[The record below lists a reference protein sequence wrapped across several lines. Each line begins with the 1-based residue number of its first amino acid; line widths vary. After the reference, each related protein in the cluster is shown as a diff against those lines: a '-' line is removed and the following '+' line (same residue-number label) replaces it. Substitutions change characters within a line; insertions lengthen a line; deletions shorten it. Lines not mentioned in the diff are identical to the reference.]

1 MTVSLPVEIAMSQD
15 LPLRRRRRLGGQATL
30 LLAGGVA
37 LCALLP
43 LGFIA
48 WIAFET
54 GWRTALA
61 LIWRPRVGE
70 LLIDTLLLELCTL
83 PPAILL
89 AVALAWLT
97 KRSDM
102 PGAKFFS
109 WLAVAPLAVP
119 AFVQSYAW
127 ISFLPG
133 FHGLPAAV
141 LVSVLAYLPFLY
153 LPVAAQLS
161 RLDPLLEHVAA
172 SLGHSPPRVFLRV
185 VLPQLRLAIC
195 GGSLLVGLHL
205 LAEYGLY
212 AMIRFDTFT
221 TAIIDQFQS
230 SYNGPAANMLA
241 GVLVLN
247 CFGLIGLEW
256 LLRGSARYARIGPG
270 APRPASPLRL
280 GAWRLPALAVP
291 LGFAALSLGVPA
303 LTLSRWLMAAGDG
316 AWQQGALAAALAQTL
331 SYAAIGALATVLAAL
346 PMAWLSVRQPGRIV
360 RVLEACHSYL
370 GALPGVVIALALVTA
385 TVRVALPLYQTVVT
399 VVFAYVLMF
408 LPRGL
413 VGLRAGI
420 AQVPAELERA
430 AVALGRSPARAL
442 LAVTLPL
449 AAPGVAAAM
458 ALVAM
463 GVATELTAT
472 LLLAPNGTRT
482 LATEF
487 WSLTSELDYAKAA
500 PYAVL
505 MILLSL
511 PMTALLHAR
520 ARKSLGA

>member
-1 MTVSLPVEIAMSQD
+1 MTVSLSIAMPALPD
-15 LPLRRRRRLGGQATL
+15 LPLRRQRNLASRAML
-30 LLAGGVA
+30 LLAGGVS

-48 WIAFET
+48 WIAIET
-54 GWRTALA
+54 GWQTAFS

-70 LLIDTLLLELCTL
+70 LLVNTLLLELCTL

-97 KRSDM
+97 ERSDM
-102 PGAKFFS
+102 PGAKFLS

-127 ISFLPG
+127 VSLLPR

-153 LPVAAQLS
+153 LPVAAQIR
-161 RLDPLLEHVAA
+161 RLDPELEHVAA
-172 SLGHSPPRVFLRV
+172 SLGQTPPRVFLRV

-241 GVLVLN
+241 GVLVLS
-247 CFGLIGLEW
+247 CFGLIALEW
-256 LLRGSARYARIGPG
+256 LLRGSARYARLGSG
-270 APRPASPLRL
+270 APRPAPRQRL
-280 GAWRLPALAVP
+280 GNWRLPALALP
-291 LGFAALSLGVPA
+291 FAFAVLSLGVPA
-303 LTLSRWLMAAGDG
+303 LTLTHWLLASGDDV
-316 AWQQGALAAALAQTL
+316 WRQGALAASLAETL
-331 SYAAIGALATVLAAL
+331 GYAAAGALATAAVAL
-346 PMAWLSVRQPGRIV
+346 PMAWLSVRAPGRAT
-360 RVLEACHSYL
+360 RFLESCHSYL
-370 GALPGVVIALALVTA
+370 GALPGVVIALALVTV
-385 TVRVALPLYQTVVT
+385 TVRVALPLYQTVAT

-408 LPRGL
+408 LPRAL

-420 AQVPAELERA
+420 AQVPVELERA
-430 AVALGRSPARAL
+430 AAALGRSPARAL

-487 WSLTSELDYAKAA
+487 WALTSELDYAKAA

-511 PMTALLHAR
+511 PMTALLHAQ
-520 ARKSLGA
+520 ARRSLGS

>member
-1 MTVSLPVEIAMSQD
+1 MTVSLSIETPALPA
-15 LPLRRRRRLGGQATL
+15 LPLRRQRNLAGRAML
-30 LLAGGVA
+30 LLAAGVS

-43 LGFIA
+43 LGFIV
-48 WIAFET
+48 WIAIET
-54 GWRTALA
+54 GWQAALG

-70 LLIDTLLLELCTL
+70 LLVNTLLLELCTL

-89 AVALAWLT
+89 AVSLAWLT
-97 KRSDM
+97 ERSDM
-102 PGAKFFS
+102 PGAAFFS

-127 ISFLPG
+127 VSLVPR

-153 LPVAAQLS
+153 LPVAAQMR
-161 RLDPLLEHVAA
+161 RLDPELEHVAA
-172 SLGHSPPRVFLRV
+172 SLGQSPPRVFIRV

-241 GVLVLN
+241 GVLVLS
-247 CFGLIGLEW
+247 CCGLIGLEW
-256 LLRGSARYARIGPG
+256 LLRGSARYARVGSG
-270 APRPASPLRL
+270 APRPTPRRQL
-280 GAWRLPALAVP
+280 GCWRWPAMALPIALA
-291 LGFAALSLGVPA
+291 LLSLGVPA
-303 LTLSRWLMAAGDG
+303 LTLSRWLMGDG
-316 AWQQGALAAALAQTL
+316 ASIWQQAALAASLATTL
-331 SYAAIGALATVLAAL
+331 GYAAVGAFATVTVAL
-346 PMAWLSVRQPGRIV
+346 PMAWLSVRAPSRAT
-360 RVLEACHSYL
+360 RFLESCHSYP
-370 GALPGVVIALALVTA
+370 GALPGVVVALALVTV
-385 TVRVALPLYQTVVT
+385 TVRVALPLYQTVAT
-399 VVFAYVLMF
+399 VVLAYVLMF
-408 LPRGL
+408 LPRAL

-420 AQVPAELERA
+420 AQVPVELERA
-430 AVALGRSPARAL
+430 AASLGRNPARTL

-487 WSLTSELDYAKAA
+487 WALTSELDYAKAA

-511 PMTALLHAR
+511 PMTALLHAQ
-520 ARKSLGA
+520 ARRSLNA

>member
-1 MTVSLPVEIAMSQD
+1 MTVSLSLDAPAPSA
-15 LPLRRRRRLGGQATL
+15 LPLRRQRHLAGRAML
-30 LLAGGVA
+30 LLAGVVA
-37 LCALLP
+37 FCALLP
-43 LGFIA
+43 VGFIV
-48 WIAFET
+48 WIAIET
-54 GWRTALA
+54 GWQAAFA

-70 LLIDTLLLELCTL
+70 LLVNTLLLELCTL

-97 KRSDM
+97 ERSDL
-102 PGAKFFS
+102 PAAKIFS

-127 ISFLPG
+127 VSLLPS
-133 FHGLPAAV
+133 FHGLPAAA

-153 LPVAAQLS
+153 LPVAAQMR
-161 RLDPLLEHVAA
+161 RLDPALEHVAA
-172 SLGHSPPRVFLRV
+172 SLGQSPSRVFLRV

-205 LAEYGLY
+205 LAEYGLF

-241 GVLVLN
+241 GVLVLS
-247 CFGLIGLEW
+247 CCGLIGLEW
-256 LLRGSARYARIGPG
+256 LLRGTARYARIGSG
-270 APRPASPLRL
+270 APRPVARLRL
-280 GAWRLPALAVP
+280 GFCRLPALALP
-291 LGFAALSLGVPA
+291 LGLAALGLGVPA
-303 LTLSRWLMAAGDG
+303 LTLSRWLLAAGEG
-316 AWQQGALAAALAQTL
+316 VWRQAALIDAVFQTL
-331 SYAAIGALATVLAAL
+331 SYAAAGAVATAVIAL
-346 PMAWLSVRQPGRIV
+346 PMAWLSVRAPSRTA
-360 RVLEACHSYL
+360 RFLEGCHSYL
-370 GALPGVVIALALVTA
+370 GALPGVVVALALVTV
-385 TVRVALPLYQTVVT
+385 TVRVVLPLYQTAVT
-399 VVFAYVLMF
+399 VVLAYVLMF
-408 LPRGL
+408 LPRAL

-430 AVALGRSPARAL
+430 ALALGRNPVQVL

-487 WSLTSELDYAKAA
+487 WALTSELDYAKAA
-500 PYAVL
+500 PYAAL
-505 MILLSL
+505 MIVLSL
-511 PMTALLHAR
+511 PMTALLHAQ
-520 ARKSLGA
+520 ARRSLGS

>member
-1 MTVSLPVEIAMSQD
+1 MTHPVSPDHPALPV
-15 LPLRRRRRLGGQATL
+15 LTLRRRRNLAGRTML
-30 LLAGGVA
+30 LLAAGVA

-48 WIAFET
+48 WVAIDT
-54 GWRTALA
+54 GWQTAVA

-70 LLIDTLLLELCTL
+70 LLADTLLLELCTL
-83 PPAILL
+83 PPSILL
-89 AVALAWLT
+89 AVTLAWLT
-97 KRSDM
+97 ERSDM
-102 PGAKFFS
+102 PGAGFFS

-127 ISFLPG
+127 VSLLPR
-133 FHGLPAAV
+133 FHGLPAAA

-153 LPVAAQLS
+153 LPVAAQMR
-161 RLDPLLEHVAA
+161 RLDPELEHVAA
-172 SLGHSPPRVFLRV
+172 SLGQSPVRVFLRV

-241 GVLVLN
+241 GVLVLS
-247 CFGLIGLEW
+247 CIGLIGLEW
-256 LLRGSARYARIGPG
+256 LLRGQARYARLGSG
-270 APRPASPLRL
+270 APRPAPRRHL
-280 GAWRLPALAVP
+280 GRWRLPALALP
-291 LGFAALSLGVPA
+291 LGLALLGLGVPA
-303 LTLSRWLMAAGDG
+303 TTLGRWLMAGGGGVWRQDALVAAMATTLAYATLG
-316 AWQQGALAAALAQTL
+316 AFAAVA
-331 SYAAIGALATVLAAL
+331 AAL
-346 PMAWLSVRQPGRIV
+346 PMAWLSVRGPNRAT
-360 RVLEACHSYL
+360 RFLESCHSYP
-370 GALPGVVIALALVTA
+370 GALPGVVIALALVTV
-385 TVRVALPLYQTVVT
+385 TVRIALPLYQTVAT
-399 VVFAYVLMF
+399 VILAYVLMF
-408 LPRGL
+408 LPRAV

-420 AQVPAELERA
+420 AQVPVELERA
-430 AVALGRSPARAL
+430 AASLGRSPARTL

-449 AAPGVAAAM
+449 AAPGIAAAM
-458 ALVAM
+458 ALVGM

-487 WSLTSELDYAKAA
+487 WALTSELDYAMAA
-500 PYAVL
+500 PYAAL
-505 MILLSL
+505 MILMSL
-511 PMTALLHAR
+511 PMTALLHAQ
-520 ARKSLGA
+520 ARRTLNA

>member
-1 MTVSLPVEIAMSQD
+1 MTVSLSIDTPALPV
-15 LPLRRRRRLGGQATL
+15 LPLRRQRNLTGRAML
-30 LLAGGVA
+30 LLAGGIS

-48 WIAFET
+48 WIAIET
-54 GWRTALA
+54 GWQTALS

-70 LLIDTLLLELCTL
+70 LLANTLLLEFCTL

-89 AVALAWLT
+89 AVTLAWLT
-97 KRSDM
+97 ERSDM
-102 PGAKFFS
+102 PGAKFLS

-127 ISFLPG
+127 VSLLPR

-153 LPVAAQLS
+153 LPVAAQMR
-161 RLDPLLEHVAA
+161 RLDPELEHVAA
-172 SLGHSPPRVFLRV
+172 SLGQSPPRVLLRV

-241 GVLVLN
+241 GVLVLS
-247 CFGLIGLEW
+247 CCGLIGLEW
-256 LLRGSARYARIGPG
+256 LLRGGARYARLGSG
-270 APRPASPLRL
+270 APRPAPRQRL
-280 GAWRLPALAVP
+280 GAWRLPALALP
-291 LGFAALSLGVPA
+291 LAFAALSLGIPA
-303 LTLSRWLMAAGDG
+303 LTLTHWLMAAGEEVWRQNG
-316 AWQQGALAAALAQTL
+316 LAASLAETL
-331 SYAAIGALATVLAAL
+331 GYAAAGAFSAAAAAL
-346 PMAWLSVRQPGRIV
+346 PMAWLSVRAPGRAT
-360 RVLEACHSYL
+360 RFLESCHSYL
-370 GALPGVVIALALVTA
+370 GALPGVVVALALVTV
-385 TVRVALPLYQTVVT
+385 TVRIALPLYQTVAT

-408 LPRGL
+408 LPRAL

-420 AQVPAELERA
+420 AQVPVELERA
-430 AVALGRSPARAL
+430 AAALGRNPARAL
-442 LAVTLPL
+442 LSVTLPL

-487 WSLTSELDYAKAA
+487 WTLTSELDYANAA

-511 PMTALLHAR
+511 PMTALLHAQ

>member
-1 MTVSLPVEIAMSQD
+1 MTVSLSVDTPALPV
-15 LPLRRRRRLGGQATL
+15 LPLRRQRNLAGRAML
-30 LLAGGVA
+30 LLAGGVSV
-37 LCALLP
+37 CALLP
-43 LGFIA
+43 LGFIV
-48 WIAFET
+48 WIAIET
-54 GWRTALA
+54 GWQTAFS

-70 LLIDTLLLELCTL
+70 LLVNTLLLELCTL

-97 KRSDM
+97 ERSDM
-102 PGAKFFS
+102 PGAKFLS

-127 ISFLPG
+127 VSLLPR
-133 FHGLPAAV
+133 FHGLAAAV

-153 LPVAAQLS
+153 LPVAAQIR
-161 RLDPLLEHVAA
+161 RLDPELEHVAA
-172 SLGHSPPRVFLRV
+172 SLGQSPPRVLLRV

-241 GVLVLN
+241 GVLVLS
-247 CFGLIGLEW
+247 CCGLIGLEW
-256 LLRGSARYARIGPG
+256 LLRGGARYARLGSG
-270 APRPASPLRL
+270 APRPAPRQRL
-280 GAWRLPALAVP
+280 GRWRLPALALP
-291 LGFAALSLGVPA
+291 LAFAALSLGVPI
-303 LTLSRWLMAAGDG
+303 LTLTRWLMAAGEDV
-316 AWQQGALAAALAQTL
+316 WRQNALAASLAETL
-331 SYAAIGALATVLAAL
+331 GYAAAGACVAAAAAL
-346 PMAWLSVRQPGRIV
+346 PMAWLSVRAPGRV
-360 RVLEACHSYL
+360 TRFLESCHSYL
-370 GALPGVVIALALVTA
+370 GALPGVVVALALVTV
-385 TVRVALPLYQTVVT
+385 TVRIALPLYQTVAT

-408 LPRGL
+408 LPRAL

-420 AQVPAELERA
+420 AQVPVELERA
-430 AVALGRSPARAL
+430 AAALGRNPAHAL
-442 LAVTLPL
+442 LTVTLPL

-487 WSLTSELDYAKAA
+487 WALTSELDYANAA

-511 PMTALLHAR
+511 PMTALLHAQ

>member
-1 MTVSLPVEIAMSQD
+1 
-15 LPLRRRRRLGGQATL
+15 
-30 LLAGGVA
+30 
-37 LCALLP
+37 
-43 LGFIA
+43 
-48 WIAFET
+48 
-54 GWRTALA
+54 
-61 LIWRPRVGE
+61 
-70 LLIDTLLLELCTL
+70 
-83 PPAILL
+83 
-89 AVALAWLT
+89 
-97 KRSDM
+97 
-102 PGAKFFS
+102 
-109 WLAVAPLAVP
+109 VP

-127 ISFLPG
+127 VSLFPK
-133 FHGLPAAV
+133 FHGLPAAT

-153 LPVAAQLS
+153 LPVAAQMR
-161 RLDPLLEHVAA
+161 RLDPELEYAAA
-172 SLGHSPPRVFLRV
+172 SLGQSPAQVVRRV

-241 GVLVLN
+241 GVLILSCV
-247 CFGLIGLEW
+247 GLIGLEW
-256 LLRGSARYARIGPG
+256 LLRGRARYARVGSG
-270 APRPASPLRL
+270 APRPAPRRPLGL
-280 GAWRLPALAVP
+280 WRLPALALPIVLAL
-291 LGFAALSLGVPA
+291 LGLGVPA
-303 LTLSRWLMAAGDG
+303 LTLARWLMGGGG
-316 AWQQGALAAALAQTL
+316 AVWQQGALAASVVTTL
-331 SYAAIGALATVLAAL
+331 GYAGAGALAAVSAAL
-346 PMAWLSVRQPGRIV
+346 PMAWLSVRAPSRAT
-360 RVLEACHSYL
+360 RFLESCHSYP
-370 GALPGVVIALALVTA
+370 GALPGVVVALALVTV
-385 TVRVALPLYQTVVT
+385 TVRVALPLYQTVAT
-399 VVFAYVLMF
+399 VVLAYVLMF
-408 LPRGL
+408 LPRAL
-413 VGLRAGI
+413 VGLRSGI
-420 AQVPAELERA
+420 AQVPIELERA
-430 AVALGRSPARAL
+430 AASLGRNPARTL

-487 WSLTSELDYAKAA
+487 WALTSELDYAKAA

-511 PMTALLHAR
+511 PMTALLHAQ

>member
-1 MTVSLPVEIAMSQD
+1 MRPA
-15 LPLRRRRRLGGQATL
+15 LPLRRQRNLAGRAML
-30 LLAGGVA
+30 LLAGAAA

-43 LGFIA
+43 LGFIL
-48 WIAFET
+48 WIAIEA
-54 GWRTALA
+54 GWQTALM

-70 LLIDTLLLELCTL
+70 LLVNTLLLELSTL

-97 KRSDM
+97 ERSDI
-102 PGAKFFS
+102 PCAKLLS
-109 WLAVAPLAVP
+109 WIAVAPLAVP

-127 ISFLPG
+127 VSLFPK
-133 FHGLPAAV
+133 FHGLPAAA

-153 LPVAAQLS
+153 LPVAAQMR
-161 RLDPLLEHVAA
+161 RLDPALEHAAA
-172 SLGHSPPRVFLRV
+172 SLGHSPIRVFPRV

-195 GGSLLVGLHL
+195 GGSLLIGLHL

-241 GVLVLN
+241 GILVLS
-247 CFGLIGLEW
+247 CIGLIGLEW
-256 LLRGSARYARIGPG
+256 LLRGSARYARVGSG
-270 APRPASPLRL
+270 APRPAPRRRL
-280 GAWRLPALAVP
+280 GAWRWLCLALPVALA
-291 LGFAALSLGVPA
+291 LLSLGVPA
-303 LTLSRWLMAAGDG
+303 LTLSRWLMADG
-316 AWQQGALAAALAQTL
+316 GAVWRQSALLPSLATTLGYAAAGAF
-331 SYAAIGALATVLAAL
+331 AAVVVAL
-346 PMAWLSVRQPGRIV
+346 PMAWLSVRAPGRAT
-360 RVLEACHSYL
+360 RFLESCHSYT
-370 GALPGVVIALALVTA
+370 GALPGVVIALALVTV
-385 TVRVALPLYQTVVT
+385 TVRIALPLYQTVAT
-399 VVFAYVLMF
+399 VVLAYVLMF
-408 LPRGL
+408 LPRAL
-413 VGLRAGI
+413 IGLRAGI
-420 AQVPAELERA
+420 AQVPIELERA
-430 AVALGRSPARAL
+430 AASLGHSPARTL

-487 WSLTSELDYAKAA
+487 WALTSELDYAQAA

-505 MILLSL
+505 MIFLSL
-511 PMTALLHAR
+511 PMTALLHAQ
-520 ARKSLGA
+520 ARRSLNA

>member
-1 MTVSLPVEIAMSQD
+1 MTVSLSIHAPALPI
-15 LPLRRRRRLGGQATL
+15 LPLRRQRHLTGRAML
-30 LLAGGVA
+30 LLAGAVA
-37 LCALLP
+37 LGALLP
-43 LGFIA
+43 LGFIV
-48 WIAFET
+48 WIAIET
-54 GWRTALA
+54 GWQTALA

-70 LLIDTLLLELCTL
+70 LLLNTLLLELCTL

-89 AVALAWLT
+89 AVGLAWLT
-97 KRSDM
+97 ERSDM
-102 PGAKFFS
+102 PGAKVFS

-127 ISFLPG
+127 VSLLPG

-153 LPVAAQLS
+153 LPVSAQIR
-161 RLDPLLEHVAA
+161 RLDPALEHVAA
-172 SLGHSPPRVFLRV
+172 SLGQPPALVFLRV

-205 LAEYGLY
+205 LAEYGLF
-212 AMIRFDTFT
+212 ALIRFDTFT

-230 SYNGPAANMLA
+230 SFNGPAANMLA
-241 GVLVLN
+241 GVLVLS

-256 LLRGSARYARIGPG
+256 LLRGTARYARLGSG
-270 APRPASPLRL
+270 APRPAPRQRL
-280 GAWRLPALAVP
+280 GAWRLPALALP
-291 LGFAALSLGVPA
+291 LGFAALSLGVPVV
-303 LTLSRWLMAAGDG
+303 TLSRWLTAAGDG
-316 AWQQGALAAALAQTL
+316 AWRQPALANAIVETL
-331 SYAAIGALATVLAAL
+331 GYAAAGALATATVAL
-346 PMAWLSVRQPGRIV
+346 PMAWLSVRAPGRTA
-360 RVLEACHSYL
+360 RFLEGCHSYL
-370 GALPGVVIALALVTA
+370 GALPGVVVALALVTI
-385 TVRVALPLYQTVVT
+385 TVRVALPLYQTAAT
-399 VVFAYVLMF
+399 VVFAYMLMF
-408 LPRGL
+408 LPRAL

-420 AQVPAELERA
+420 AQVPVELERA
-430 AVALGRSPARAL
+430 AAALGRSPAQTL

-487 WSLTSELDYAKAA
+487 WALTSELDYAKAA

-511 PMTALLHAR
+511 PMTALLHAQ
-520 ARKSLGA
+520 ARKSLGS

>member
-1 MTVSLPVEIAMSQD
+1 MTVSLSLDTPALPA
-15 LPLRRRRRLGGQATL
+15 LPLRRQRNLAGRTML
-30 LLAGGVA
+30 LLAAGAA

-43 LGFIA
+43 LGFIG
-48 WIAFET
+48 WIAVET
-54 GWRTALA
+54 GWHAALA

-70 LLIDTLLLELCTL
+70 LLVNTLLLELFTL

-89 AVALAWLT
+89 ALALAWLT
-97 KRSDM
+97 ERSDM
-102 PGAKFFS
+102 PGASFLS

-127 ISFLPG
+127 VSLLPR

-153 LPVAAQLS
+153 LPVAAQMR
-161 RLDPLLEHVAA
+161 RLDPELEHAAA
-172 SLGHSPPRVFLRV
+172 SLGQSPARIVLRV
-185 VLPQLRLAIC
+185 VLPQLRLAVC
-195 GGSLLVGLHL
+195 GGGLLVGLHL

-241 GVLVLN
+241 GVLVLS
-247 CFGLIGLEW
+247 CAGLIGLEW
-256 LLRGSARYARIGPG
+256 LLRGNARYARIGSG
-270 APRPASPLRL
+270 APRPAPRRKL
-280 GAWRLPALAVP
+280 GRWRLPALALPVT
-291 LGFAALSLGVPA
+291 LALISLGVPA
-303 LTLSRWLMAAGDG
+303 LTLSRWLMAGG
-316 AWQQGALAAALAQTL
+316 ESVWHQGALATALATTL
-331 SYAAIGALATVLAAL
+331 GYAAAGALAAVAAAL
-346 PMAWLSVRQPGRIV
+346 PMAWLSVRAPS
-360 RVLEACHSYL
+360 RVTRFLESCHSYP
-370 GALPGVVIALALVTA
+370 GALPGVVVALALVTV
-385 TVRVALPLYQTVVT
+385 TVRIALPLYQTVVT
-399 VVFAYVLMF
+399 VVLAYVLMF
-408 LPRGL
+408 LPRAL

-420 AQVPAELERA
+420 AQVPIELERA
-430 AVALGRSPARAL
+430 AASLGRNPARTL

-449 AAPGVAAAM
+449 AAPGIAAAM

-487 WSLTSELDYAKAA
+487 WALTSELDYAQAA

-505 MILLSL
+505 MVLLSL

-520 ARKSLGA
+520 ARKTLNA

>member
-1 MTVSLPVEIAMSQD
+1 MTVSLSLDTPALPA
-15 LPLRRRRRLGGQATL
+15 LPLRRQRNLAGRAML
-30 LLAGGVA
+30 LLAGSVA

-43 LGFIA
+43 LGFIL
-48 WIAFET
+48 WIAIET
-54 GWRTALA
+54 GWQTAFA

-70 LLIDTLLLELCTL
+70 LLANTLLLEVCTL
-83 PPAILL
+83 PPAIGL
-89 AVALAWLT
+89 ALALAWLT
-97 KRSDM
+97 ERSDM
-102 PGAKFFS
+102 PGAQFLS

-127 ISFLPG
+127 VSLFPK
-133 FHGLPAAV
+133 FHGLPAAA
-141 LVSVLAYLPFLY
+141 LVSILAYLPFLY
-153 LPVAAQLS
+153 LPVAAQMR
-161 RLDPLLEHVAA
+161 RLDPELEHAAA
-172 SLGHSPPRVFLRV
+172 SLGQSPAQVVRRV

-241 GVLVLN
+241 GVLVLS
-247 CFGLIGLEW
+247 CFCLIGLEW
-256 LLRGSARYARIGPG
+256 LLRGSARYARLGSG
-270 APRPASPLRL
+270 APRPAPRRRL
-280 GAWRLPALAVP
+280 GLWRWPATVLPAALA
-291 LGFAALSLGVPA
+291 LLSLGVPA
-303 LTLSRWLMAAGDG
+303 LTLSRWIMADG
-316 AWQQGALAAALAQTL
+316 HAVWLQDALAASLATTL
-331 SYAAIGALATVLAAL
+331 GYAAAGAFAAVAAAL
-346 PMAWLSVRQPGRIV
+346 PMAWLSVRAPS
-360 RVLEACHSYL
+360 RVSRFLESCHSYP
-370 GALPGVVIALALVTA
+370 GALPGVVVALALVTV
-385 TVRVALPLYQTVVT
+385 TVRIALPLYQTVAT
-399 VVFAYVLMF
+399 VILAYVLMF
-408 LPRGL
+408 LPRAL

-420 AQVPAELERA
+420 AQVPVELERA
-430 AVALGRSPARAL
+430 AASLGRNPARTL

-487 WSLTSELDYAKAA
+487 WALTSELDYAKAA

-511 PMTALLHAR
+511 PMTALLHAQ
-520 ARKSLGA
+520 ARRSLNA